1 MIRAFAFSWNPAM
14 QHEDKPEATGV
25 LALVPNEWQAT
36 LIATALR
43 DRGINAQVTGATT
56 AGFRAEAP
64 GLVRVI
70 VPKSQL
76 EDARVALAEHRDQVS
91 DIDWSQVDVGDPE

>member
-1 MIRAFAFSWNPAM
+1 M
-14 QHEDKPEATGV
+14 QPQDKPDPTVV

-36 LIATALR
+36 LIANALR

-64 GLVRVI
+64 GMVRVI
-70 VPKSQL
+70 VSKSQL
-76 EDARVALAEHRDQVS
+76 EDARAALAEHRDQVS

>member
-1 MIRAFAFSWNPAM
+1 M
-14 QHEDKPEATGV
+14 QPQDKADPTVV

-64 GLVRVI
+64 GMVRVI
-70 VPKSQL
+70 VPRSQL
-76 EDARVALAEHRDQVS
+76 QDARAALAEHRDQVS